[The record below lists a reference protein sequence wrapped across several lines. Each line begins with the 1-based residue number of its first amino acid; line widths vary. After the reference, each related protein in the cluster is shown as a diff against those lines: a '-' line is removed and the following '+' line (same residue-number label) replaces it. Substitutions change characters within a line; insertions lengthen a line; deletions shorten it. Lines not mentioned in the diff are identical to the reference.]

1 MDPNIPRSKG
11 PRRRLR
17 SDVLGFG
24 KGSKAPI
31 PHVAFQLTA
40 SINELEGVFGD
51 LAVDRGQVHDPV
63 PMIPRADRRSEAWGP
78 SSGGKADELHATL
91 PRLERR
97 THPLVTASTFPRP
110 VTRRATPS
118 LPRPAGRAEYF
129 RTSSG
134 RTPGRGTRIPP
145 S

>member
-1 MDPNIPRSKG
+1 MDPNIPRSIG
-11 PRRRLR
+11 PRRRIR

-24 KGSKAPI
+24 EGSKAPI
-31 PHVAFQLTA
+31 PHVAFQLRA
-40 SINELEGVFGD
+40 RIDELEGVLGD

-63 PMIPRADRRSEAWGP
+63 PMFPGADRRSEAWGP
-78 SSGGKADELHATL
+78 SCGGKADELHATL

-97 THPLVTASTFPRP
+97 THPLITASTFPRP

-118 LPRPAGRAEYF
+118 LPRPAGHEECF

-134 RTPGRGTRIPP
+134 HTPGRGTRIPP

>member
-31 PHVAFQLTA
+31 PHVAFQPTA

-91 PRLERR
+91 PRFERR
-97 THPLVTASTFPRP
+97 IHPSSGSPRP
-110 VTRRATPS
+110 LTSRGGR
-118 LPRPAGRAEYF
+118 LPAF
-129 RTSSG
+129 
-134 RTPGRGTRIPP
+134 PGRLGVRN
-145 S
+145 